1 MLDMVTYFAFCYTEL
16 PLRGDNA
23 MEIRNVA
30 AIVTGGASGLGAA
43 TARSLAEAGAKV
55 TVLDRDGDGATGVAN
70 GIGGLGLQC
79 DVANGEAVEAAL
91 AEARTEHG
99 PCGILVNC
107 AGIAPA
113 KRIIGRD
120 GPMRL
125 EDFEAVIKV
134 NLIGTFNLMRL
145 AAAEMASRAS
155 NEDGERG
162 IIVNTASIAAY
173 EGQIGQAAYA
183 ASKGGIAALTLP
195 AAREFASIGVRVLA
209 IAPGLFATPLL
220 QNMPDEVQ
228 DSLTA
233 TLPFPKR
240 FGKPEEFASLVLHM
254 VGNPVMN
261 GAVVRLDSALRM
273 QPR

>member
-1 MLDMVTYFAFCYTEL
+1 MDIK
-16 PLRGDNA
+16 D
-23 MEIRNVA
+23 VA

-43 TARSLAEAGAKV
+43 TARALAEGGAKV
-55 TVLDRDGDGATGVAN
+55 TVLDRDGDGAAAVAN
-70 GIGGLGLQC
+70 GVGGLGLNC
-79 DVANGEAVEAAL
+79 DVADGEAVEAAL
-91 AEARTEHG
+91 AEARAEHG
-99 PCGILVNC
+99 PCGILVSC

-113 KRIIGRD
+113 KRIVGRD
-120 GPMRL
+120 GPMKL
-125 EDFEAVIKV
+125 EDFEAVIRV
-134 NLIGTFNLMRL
+134 NLIGSFNLMRL
-145 AAAEMASRAS
+145 AAAEMAGRAP

-162 IIVNTASIAAY
+162 VIVNTASIAAY

-220 QNMPDEVQ
+220 LNMPGDLQ

-240 FGKPEEFASLVLHM
+240 FGKPEEFAALVLHM
-254 VGNPVMN
+254 AANPVMN
-261 GAVVRLDSALRM
+261 GEVVRLDSALRM